1 MPGYQQDTY
10 LHGTFKKTLVLLS
23 QVKLGYTRSC
33 IFFLE
38 TLITS
43 KSPIQPNQFKK
54 TPKQNKNK
62 KPQTKTHFQTEGL

>member
-1 MPGYQQDTY
+1 MPGYQQDIY

-23 QVKLGYTRSC
+23 QVKPGYTGSC

-54 TPKQNKNK
+54 N
-62 KPQTKTHFQTEGL
+62 TKTKQKQKTQNQTPLPN